1 MKNTE
6 KKSAL
11 TILTNAIL
19 STTTITD
26 AENAVKLAN
35 QATDKQTTEDSLS
48 SAQTFIEAIN
58 DRTEAEIAMTI
69 LSETDP
75 ETAWNVYLEK
85 GTFIPYKI
93 RKETKK
99 GVSAYVVETAKEC
112 KVVTP
117 SMLFDAYKEKHNK
130 LMTAEGYMS
139 NVISFYWA
147 FVSNKCNDLE
157 AAPLTL
163 KEKYKSHGASGNDC
177 EKLMCEAA
185 KALYSGIE
193 FKLYRKHLI
202 AINDYITKGTVFKA
216 KIGSESRIV
225 DALIRAM
232 MIQKLDKKIIVEA
245 KGKCIAE

>member
-11 TILTNAIL
+11 TILANAIL
-19 STTTITD
+19 STTLVTD

-35 QATDKQTTEDSLS
+35 QATDKKIAEDSLS
-48 SAQTFIEAIN
+48 SAQTFIDAIN
-58 DRTEAEIAMTI
+58 ARIEAEIAMTI
-69 LSETDP
+69 LVNSEP

-112 KVVTP
+112 QVVNP
-117 SMLFDAYKEKHNK
+117 AMLFDAYNEKHK
-130 LMTAEGYMS
+130 KTMTAEGYMS
-139 NVISFYWA
+139 KVISFYWA
-147 FVSNKCNDLE
+147 FVSNKCTDLE

-163 KEKYKSHGASGNDC
+163 KEKYKAHGASVNDC
-177 EKLMCEAA
+177 EKLMNEAA
-185 KALYSGIE
+185 TALYTGIE

-202 AINDYITKGTVFKA
+202 AINDYITK
-216 KIGSESRIV
+216 
-225 DALIRAM
+225 
-232 MIQKLDKKIIVEA
+232 
-245 KGKCIAE
+245 